1 MQGTIKNCVSYADVY
16 GTDYVG
22 GIIGTR
28 DNAMGTCEVIGSEF
42 YGTVTASG
50 QHAGGIVGGGY
61 DDSSAPNGT
70 KVTINNCVSEGT
82 VTGADKVG
90 GILGGEYLCGTDLG
104 QLSVFP

>member
-61 DDSSAPNGT
+61 DAL
-70 KVTINNCVSEGT
+70 VVVSLVVAVIVAIIAKFGS
-82 VTGADKVG
+82 
-90 GILGGEYLCGTDLG
+90 
-104 QLSVFP
+104 QLF

>member
-1 MQGTIKNCVSYADVY
+1 MPSPYGCSAAFVATITNCTIEKGVVVGYDKKQSQIGVIAGRMQGTIKNCVSYADVY

-50 QHAGGIVGGGY
+50 QHAGGL
-61 DDSSAPNGT
+61 P
-70 KVTINNCVSEGT
+70 K
-82 VTGADKVG
+82 
-90 GILGGEYLCGTDLG
+90 
-104 QLSVFP
+104 